1 MRGLVQQWVNSPRF
15 GWVSTLLLTALA
27 AALRFID
34 LANPP
39 ALMFDETY
47 YVKDAWTLGQTG
59 AERQWPAGS
68 DPAFEAGDSSGY
80 TETPAFVVHPPL
92 GKWIIWLGLAL
103 FGADSSFGW
112 RFGVALVGT
121 LTVPLLIATARL
133 LLRSRFW
140 AAFAGL
146 LLAIEGQHIVL
157 SRIAILDAMLTFF
170 VLLGFYFV
178 LRDGAS
184 WRIQLRGRPELPLSL
199 RPWLLAAGL
208 ALGAATAIKW
218 SGLWALA
225 GFGIYAVLSQWRARP
240 NRLKTVF
247 GQGSLSFISLVPAAA
262 ASYLVSWTGWITGSD
277 GWSRSASG
285 NWLTEL
291 VEYHRQAFSFHTG
304 LDTEHPY
311 ESGPLAWLISF
322 RPVAIWFE
330 RLELGEGGC
339 LFAGGCTSVITALPH
354 PLIWLSGTFFMIWAI
369 WRAGRDG
376 TARAIAVGFAV
387 GWLPWL
393 FFPERTTFQFY
404 AVVYTP
410 FLVLAISYA
419 LQRWRRRGLL
429 INRLRE
435 RDQALVVATILALA
449 LLLFFLSLWL
459 GLAVPLDFWRLQLMM
474 PNWI

>member
-15 GWVSTLLLTALA
+15 GWASTLLITALA

-34 LANPP
+34 LANPT

-80 TETPAFVVHPPL
+80 GETPAFVVHPPL

-103 FGADSSFGW
+103 FGADSSVGW

-157 SRIAILDAMLTFF
+157 SRIAILDVMLTFF

-184 WRIQLRGRPELPLSL
+184 WRLQLRGLPELPMSL

-218 SGLWALA
+218 SGLFALA
-225 GFGIYAVLSQWRARP
+225 GFGLYAVLSQWRARR
-240 NRLKTVF
+240 NRLKTIF
-247 GQGSLSFISLVPAAA
+247 GQGALSFISLVPAAVT
-262 ASYLVSWTGWITGSD
+262 SYLASWTGWITGSD
-277 GWSRSASG
+277 GWGRDASG
-285 NWLTEL
+285 NWLVEL
-291 VEYHRQAFSFHTG
+291 VEYHRRILGFHTG

-330 RLELGEGGC
+330 RLEPGEGGC

-354 PLIWLSGTFFMIWAI
+354 PLIWLAGTLFMIWAI
-369 WRAGRDG
+369 WRSGRDG
-376 TARAIAVGFAV
+376 TARAIALGFAV

-459 GLAVPLDFWRLQLMM
+459 GLAAPLDFWRLQLMM